1 MLDIENAIATTFE
14 HFDFVVETF
23 NKAACV
29 TVDEVVGDFIE
40 PVLQRLDEVIETR
53 QFTALNPSDPVTKFT
68 LGETVEYSV

>member
-40 PVLQRLDEVIETR
+40 PVFQGLDEVIETR
-53 QFTALNPSDPVTKFT
+53 
-68 LGETVEYSV
+68 